1 MDAIRADKQ
10 KDKDEQIAR
19 VKNGTHM
26 LHGVDLT
33 VWTESTFAEVIGN
46 LVAWR
51 RSNPS
56 VLPKVFPPGLLHP
69 SDWPGYAKAQPE
81 F

>member
-1 MDAIRADKQ
+1 MDALRADKQ
-10 KDKDEQIAR
+10 KDKDERIAR

-33 VWTESTFAEVIGN
+33 VWTESTFAEVLGN

-56 VLPKVFPPGLLHP
+56 GLAKVFPPELLHP
-69 SDWPGYAKAQPE
+69 SGGPGYAKTRPKL
-81 F
+81 